1 MFGFNWVERKLAT
14 SRTGAARR
22 VGWNVWRRDCLVL
35 ADETSRRAPARSFRF
50 RRRQACGVGLKRK
63 GGGGRENF
71 DSYNNAKRRGGEI
84 YLSPCAILSWP
95 FLASTR
101 NVVRL
106 CTHALTASHSNH
118 PFTSRPYACVD
129 VQVLAQGSGSS
140 VDWLVEKFGL
150 DLSLVSQLGAF
161 DLPPGKKFF
170 SQ

>member
-118 PFTSRPYACVD
+118 PFIPVHTRASTCRFSRRAV
-129 VQVLAQGSGSS
+129 AARSTGSS
-140 VDWLVEKFGL
+140 RSSDSTSHSC
-150 DLSLVSQLGAF
+150 LS
-161 DLPPGKKFF
+161 
-170 SQ
+170 